1 MQNDKI
7 NQYISDKTLI
17 LVKTAEYDNYI
28 ELYKTLYKNC
38 PSSQLENLDKL
49 FDAVDNVVFRGEIMA
64 YKLGFND
71 GKKHRNS

>member
-1 MQNDKI
+1 M
-7 NQYISDKTLI
+7 LI

-49 FDAVDNVVFRGEIMA
+49 FDAVDNVVFRAEIIA

-71 GKKHRNS
+71 EKNFGAHFQGMIV